1 MIKTIFFDFGG
12 VIFKQP
18 DRRWINR
25 WKRLL
30 GIENHPQ
37 ALEMLENPHDSQWVR
52 DICLGKLPED
62 YLWILM
68 AEEWHLRPAVIRYIK
83 RLMLSNR
90 RLNRKIVDFMAELR
104 GQYQIAI
111 LSNAGDQ
118 TRRLLEEPY
127 QLTSFVDEIIISAE
141 EGVIKPDHR
150 IYEIAMTR
158 LQTLPEQS
166 LLLDDHLLNVI
177 SAREFGMRAVQ
188 FINTTQ
194 AIDQVRSCL
203 DGRCS

>member
-62 YLWILM
+62 YLWILID
-68 AEEWHLRPAVIRYIK
+68 VYK
-83 RLMLSNR
+83 RQGES
-90 RLNRKIVDFMAELR
+90 LNRKA
-104 GQYQIAI
+104 
-111 LSNAGDQ
+111 
-118 TRRLLEEPY
+118 
-127 QLTSFVDEIIISAE
+127 
-141 EGVIKPDHR
+141 
-150 IYEIAMTR
+150 
-158 LQTLPEQS
+158 
-166 LLLDDHLLNVI
+166 
-177 SAREFGMRAVQ
+177 ARTG
-188 FINTTQ
+188 
-194 AIDQVRSCL
+194 
-203 DGRCS
+203 